1 MTTRQAKVKLKECV
15 IPSIRSRKKAI
26 EKLRRAMAAIINHP
40 VGAPG
45 RNKKI
50 SRLGSVNNTII
61 NMFGIAR
68 AKRIQLFVMR
78 QEMGK

>member
-1 MTTRQAKVKLKECV
+1 MTTKQPKVKLKKGV
-15 IPSIRSRKKAI
+15 IPRIRSRKKAI
-26 EKLRRAMAAIINHP
+26 EKLRRAMAEFINHP
-40 VGAPG
+40 VGAPE

-78 QEMGK
+78 QEMSK

>member
-1 MTTRQAKVKLKECV
+1 
-15 IPSIRSRKKAI
+15 
-26 EKLRRAMAAIINHP
+26 MAAFINHP
-40 VGAPG
+40 VGAPE

-78 QEMGK
+78 QEMNK

>member
-1 MTTRQAKVKLKECV
+1 MTTKQPKVKLKKGV
-15 IPSIRSRKKAI
+15 IPRIRLRKKAI
-26 EKLRRAMAAIINHP
+26 EKLRRAMSEFINHP
-40 VGAPG
+40 VGAPE

>member
-1 MTTRQAKVKLKECV
+1 MKPAKVKLKKGV
-15 IPSIRSRKKAI
+15 IPRIRSRKKAI
-26 EKLRRAMAAIINHP
+26 EKLRRAMTEFINHP
-40 VGAPG
+40 VGAPE

>member
-1 MTTRQAKVKLKECV
+1 MTKKPPKVKLGKGV
-15 IPSIRSRKKAI
+15 VRRMKNRHRAI
-26 EKLRRAMAAIINHP
+26 ESLRSAMAAFINHP
-40 VGAPG
+40 VGAPE

-61 NMFGIAR
+61 NMFGVAR

>member
-1 MTTRQAKVKLKECV
+1 MTTKQPKVKLKKGV
-15 IPSIRSRKKAI
+15 IPRIRSRKKAI
-26 EKLRRAMAAIINHP
+26 EKLRRAMAEFINHP
-40 VGAPG
+40 VGAPE

-78 QEMGK
+78 QEMNK

>member
-1 MTTRQAKVKLKECV
+1 MTKNLPKVKLKKGV
-15 IPSIRSRKKAI
+15 IPRIRSRKKAI
-26 EKLRRAMAAIINHP
+26 EKLRRAMVEFINHP
-40 VGAPG
+40 VGAPE

-78 QEMGK
+78 QEMNK